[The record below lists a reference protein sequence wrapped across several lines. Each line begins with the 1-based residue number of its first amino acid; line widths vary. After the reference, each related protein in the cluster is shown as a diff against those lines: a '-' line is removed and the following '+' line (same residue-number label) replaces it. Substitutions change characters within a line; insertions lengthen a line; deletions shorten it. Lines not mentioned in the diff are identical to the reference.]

1 MRLQLFTFL
10 AGNKTFIKV
19 LCIWGG
25 RSDNRGVWKRTAN
38 GWVGIKGLR
47 EHIERGIWDS
57 ARTLF
62 SIFMWLCSFPSLA
75 CPARE
80 IRFRLPLIIGTL
92 WGQAFLY
99 QSMGIDETNT
109 FQLNF
114 SFFFWHEY
122 CGRNRCGLWAL
133 WACHI
138 RVKHFRCVQGYG
150 M

>member
-92 WGQAFLY
+92 WGQAFLSTSTADN
-99 QSMGIDETNT
+99 QPDEHTRVRLISMVPHAPEFYFNVPVRY
-109 FQLNF
+109 N
-114 SFFFWHEY
+114 
-122 CGRNRCGLWAL
+122 CN
-133 WACHI
+133 
-138 RVKHFRCVQGYG
+138 
-150 M
+150 